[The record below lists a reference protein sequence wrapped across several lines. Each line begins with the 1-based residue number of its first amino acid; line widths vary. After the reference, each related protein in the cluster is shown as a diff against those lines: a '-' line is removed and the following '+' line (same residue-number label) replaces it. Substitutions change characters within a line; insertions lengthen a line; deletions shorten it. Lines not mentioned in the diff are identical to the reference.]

1 MYIPSGSTR
10 VCPTLFAANGQWLND
25 YCVWWGKGS
34 PKLFL
39 FAFLVSPSESNLLH
53 AFIVH
58 LFFIFPDIYRL
69 AFSSYYLSILSIFM
83 LFVHWRG
90 RCFFFLIS
98 TLIDLFILLFTWT
111 LRSLLQCLKYIYTK
125 VHSTNWGEKR
135 YMYLILHG
143 VTEPQGFG
151 SFFPFSLHSFR
162 GRLL

>member
-1 MYIPSGSTR
+1 MIDFGKLFPESWYTCIPSGSTR
-10 VCPTLFAANGQWLND
+10 VCPALFAANGQWLND

-90 RCFFFLIS
+90 RCFFFNIYS
-98 TLIDLFILLFTWT
+98 NWPIHFI
-111 LRSLLQCLKYIYTK
+111 IYLNSEVSSSMVK
-125 VHSTNWGEKR
+125 I
-135 YMYLILHG
+135 YLY
-143 VTEPQGFG
+143 QS
-151 SFFPFSLHSFR
+151 SFH
-162 GRLL
+162 